1 MYRIAVTNRKLCDED
16 FLACIR
22 RLADGVYYDAILLRE
37 KDLTETE
44 YLKLAKEV
52 KSICDCAGKTI
63 ILHGFPSVAEEL
75 HARIF
80 HLPLSVWMKM
90 SAQERSRLREKT
102 EKLGTSVHSNEQL
115 HQALELGA
123 DYVCAGH
130 IFETDCK
137 KGVPPRGLSF
147 LRDIC
152 AQSPVPVYAIGGIR
166 EENEN
171 KAIEQGAAGV
181 CVMSGAMKGKSK

>member
-1 MYRIAVTNRKLCDED
+1 
-16 FLACIR
+16 
-22 RLADGVYYDAILLRE
+22 
-37 KDLTETE
+37 
-44 YLKLAKEV
+44 
-52 KSICDCAGKTI
+52 
-63 ILHGFPSVAEEL
+63 
-75 HARIF
+75 
-80 HLPLSVWMKM
+80 
-90 SAQERSRLREKT
+90 
-102 EKLGTSVHSNEQL
+102 
-115 HQALELGA
+115 LELGA